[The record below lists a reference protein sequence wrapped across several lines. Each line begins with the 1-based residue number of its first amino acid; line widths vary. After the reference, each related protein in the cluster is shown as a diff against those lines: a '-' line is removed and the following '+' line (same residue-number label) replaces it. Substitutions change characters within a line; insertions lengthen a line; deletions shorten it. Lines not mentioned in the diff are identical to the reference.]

1 MTSMNIQRLK
11 RGAIGIAFVTGLGLL
26 GVTASAQGQGSV
38 LNSASQLNLPE
49 EFRVFSEYDP
59 NIRKP
64 TAIVNGEI
72 ITRTDVDQRLALVL
86 TANGDV
92 EISEEELQRLRIQV
106 LSNLIDETLQI
117 QEASA
122 NEIAITDAEVA
133 QTLLRVSANFSSGQ
147 ASFSDFLRQQGSSQ
161 RSIERQIEGELAW
174 TRLLRRYVSPRIN
187 ISDAEVAA
195 VMARLEASRGQT
207 EYHIAEIFLSA
218 SPDNEAQV
226 RANAEQILQ
235 QLRRGAS
242 FPAYARQYS
251 EASTAA
257 VGGDLGWVRPEFL
270 PTELAQVLP
279 QIQVGMVTPPI
290 PVPGG
295 FSIIA
300 MVDQRQILTAD
311 PRDATLSL
319 KQITITFAPGTAEAD
334 ATPRVQR
341 LAEGAQAGGGCGTA
355 DQLAQSVGGSVVQND
370 AVQMRDLPPALQQ
383 AMVGLQIGQ
392 SSPPF
397 GSIEDGVRVLVLCGR
412 EAAAPSQNLDADRI
426 MASLEEGRTNRMARN
441 YLRNLRRDAVIEY
454 R

>member
-1 MTSMNIQRLK
+1 MTTMNAQRFK
-11 RGAIGIAFVTGLGLL
+11 RGMIAIASTAGLGLL
-26 GVTASAQGQGSV
+26 AFGASAQSPMDD
-38 LNSASQLNLPE
+38 LNSASVLDLPE
-49 EFRVFSEYDP
+49 QFRVFSEYDP

-86 TANGDV
+86 AANGDV
-92 EISEEELQRLRIQV
+92 QISEEELQRLRIQV

-117 QEASA
+117 QEAAA
-122 NEIAITDAEVA
+122 NEIEITDAEVE
-133 QTLLRVSANFSSGQ
+133 QTLQRVSGNF
-147 ASFSDFLRQQGSSQ
+147 ASEDVNFADYLRQQGSSQ

-174 TRLLRRYVSPRIN
+174 NRLLRRYVNPRIN
-187 ISDAEVAA
+187 VSDAEVEA
-195 VMARLEASRGQT
+195 VRERLEASRGQT
-207 EYHIAEIFLSA
+207 EYRIAEIYLSA
-218 SPDNEAQV
+218 RPDNEAQV
-226 RANAEQILQ
+226 RANAEQILE

-257 VGGDLGWVRPEFL
+257 VGGDLGWVLPGQL

-279 QIQVGMVTPPI
+279 QIPVGAVSPPI

-300 MVDQRQILTAD
+300 MVDQRQILSAD
-311 PRDATLSL
+311 PRNAVLSL
-319 KQITITFAPGTAEAD
+319 KQITVNFPPGTTEAD
-334 ATPRVQR
+334 ATPVVTQ
-341 LAEGAQAGGGCGTA
+341 LAEASQSSGGCGA
-355 DQLAQSVGGSVVQND
+355 AEALAQSVGGTVVQND
-370 AVQMRDLPPALQQ
+370 SVQMRDLPPALQQ
-383 AMVGLQIGQ
+383 AMVDLQIGQ

-412 EAAAPSQNLDADRI
+412 ESGAPSQSLDPERI
-426 MASLEEGRTNRMARN
+426 MASLQDSRSSRMARN